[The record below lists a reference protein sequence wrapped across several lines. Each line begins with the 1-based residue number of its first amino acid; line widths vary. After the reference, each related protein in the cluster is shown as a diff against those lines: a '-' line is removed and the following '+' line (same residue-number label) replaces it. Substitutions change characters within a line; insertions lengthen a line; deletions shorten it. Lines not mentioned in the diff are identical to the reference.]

1 MNWFALAQDICLNRI
16 ANRCEAADRVI
27 ARIDARQ
34 VSGAPTGD
42 GGKGAGLGGSA
53 PKYLDPTFQSSE
65 TFVERIQRFLDMREA
80 ERAGEVEYT
89 GDYEAGLARERG
101 Y

>member
-1 MNWFALAQDICLNRI
+1 MNLDHI

-34 VSGAPTGD
+34 VSGPPTGD
-42 GGKGAGLGGSA
+42 DGTGAGLGGSA
-53 PKYLDPTFQSSE
+53 PEYLDPTFQPSG
-65 TFVERIQRFLDMREA
+65 TFVERIQRFLDMKEA
-80 ERAGEVEYT
+80 ERAGEVEYV
-89 GDYEAGLARERG
+89 GDYDSGLCRERG